1 MRYEDLILKA
11 AWLIPYR
18 ACFFRCQEIAIFSST
33 LRWLTVSPCHSID
46 CCPSQSPCVLSIKGS
61 DLRKSLRKRQGV
73 CCPWVTWGEKTTLSC
88 CCGYQKE
95 FKIPQKLFYATTVI
109 LSHIYRGLTSWG
121 PKEAAPGE
129 DVVIILQSYLSTKKT
144 FNFTE
149 VDVPYAIL
157 HDWFLFTA
165 AAFCCSISCPL
176 CPLLFHLSV
185 FNMCP

>member
-1 MRYEDLILKA
+1 MLLQVPGDSYFLLN
-11 AWLIPYR
+11 
-18 ACFFRCQEIAIFSST
+18 ST
-33 LRWLTVSPCHSID
+33 LTYSLTLPLYWLLPFPEPM
-46 CCPSQSPCVLSIKGS
+46 CPFHQRIRLEKESE
-61 DLRKSLRKRQGV
+61 
-73 CCPWVTWGEKTTLSC
+73 EKTRGMLSLSNM
-88 CCGYQKE
+88 GRKNYTQLLLWLSKGVQ
-95 FKIPQKLFYATTVI
+95 IPQKLFYPTTVI